1 MLGDGEC
8 NEGSVW
14 ESVMLGHSLNLDN
27 LIVIVD
33 RNKFQQTG
41 SNDEILNVGDITKIF
56 NGFAWDTYEIDG
68 HDFVEIKKALKHR
81 SNKPKAI
88 IANTIK
94 GKGFTFSENNN
105 DWHHKILTKE
115 MYDLALKELND

>member
-1 MLGDGEC
+1 MKVL
-8 NEGSVW
+8 W

-88 IANTIK
+88 IEIQLRVK
-94 GKGFTFSENNN
+94 DLLFL
-105 DWHHKILTKE
+105 KII
-115 MYDLALKELND
+115 MIGIIRF